1 MATTDTTTTSDAA
14 TSRTPEPDAR
24 PWEEQLIADMR
35 AHGGR
40 PSGGPLA
47 GQPLLLMWSTGAR
60 TGLERRSILTY
71 SRDGDDYIVA
81 GSFSGADVDPAWI
94 SNVRKDPQVRLEI
107 DGETC
112 DAIATIVPAA
122 ERDRLWKAHVATL
135 PWFADYEH
143 KTSRVIPV
151 VRLSRRA

>member
-1 MATTDTTTTSDAA
+1 MATTDTTSSSDTTTSG
-14 TSRTPEPDAR
+14 SPEPDASS
-24 PWEEQLIADMR
+24 WEDGLIADMR

-47 GQPLLLMWSTGAR
+47 GQPLLLMWTTGAKS
-60 TGLERRSILTY
+60 GLERRSILTY

-94 SNVRKDPQVRLEI
+94 SNIRKRPEVRLEI
-107 DGETC
+107 GGQTIEAT
-112 DAIATIVPAA
+112 ATITPPA
-122 ERDRLWKAHVATL
+122 ERDRLWKAHVEAL
-135 PWFADYEH
+135 PWFGDYER

-151 VRLSRRA
+151 VRLTPRG